1 MVEKFI
7 EWAENALQDAE
18 LSNVVAL
25 NFNLYEDQDSF
36 WAVEIVGTSSFDE
49 NDADWAC
56 DEVFVTRDNP
66 FTWEEETD
74 SDAIL
79 KEVTEWIGDLL
90 DGTVLMEML
99 DRLQGIG
106 VGFEMCIRDRC
117 MNCLRTVSVS

>member
-1 MVEKFI
+1 MVEKFT

-49 NDADWAC
+49 NDADWTC
-56 DEVFVTRDNP
+56 DEVFATRDNP
-66 FTWEEETD
+66 FTWGEETD
-74 SDAIL
+74 CNAIL
-79 KEVTEWIGDLL
+79 EEVTEWIGDLM

-99 DRLQGIG
+99 ERLQGIG
-106 VGFEMCIRDRC
+106 VGFVDGDIEI
-117 MNCLRTVSVS
+117 VYKKE

>member
-49 NDADWAC
+49 N
-56 DEVFVTRDNP
+56 FVTRDNP

-106 VGFEMCIRDRC
+106 VGFVDGDIEI
-117 MNCLRTVSVS
+117 VYKKE

>member
-56 DEVFVTRDNP
+56 DEVFTTRDNP

-74 SDAIL
+74 CDGIL
-79 KEVTEWIGDLL
+79 EEVTEWIGDLL

-106 VGFEMCIRDRC
+106 VGFVDGDIEI
-117 MNCLRTVSVS
+117 VYKKE

>member
-49 NDADWAC
+49 N
-56 DEVFVTRDNP
+56 EQ
-66 FTWEEETD
+66 
-74 SDAIL
+74 
-79 KEVTEWIGDLL
+79 IGHVMRFL
-90 DGTVLMEML
+90 
-99 DRLQGIG
+99 
-106 VGFEMCIRDRC
+106 
-117 MNCLRTVSVS
+117 

>member
-7 EWAENALQDAE
+7 EWAENALQGAE

-74 SDAIL
+74 CDAIL
-79 KEVTEWIGDLL
+79 EEVIEWIGDLM
-90 DGTVLMEML
+90 DDTVLMEML
-99 DRLQGIG
+99 ERLQGIG
-106 VGFEMCIRDRC
+106 VGFVDGDIEI
-117 MNCLRTVSVS
+117 VYKKE

>member
-49 NDADWAC
+49 NDADWA
-56 DEVFVTRDNP
+56 
-66 FTWEEETD
+66 
-74 SDAIL
+74 
-79 KEVTEWIGDLL
+79 
-90 DGTVLMEML
+90 
-99 DRLQGIG
+99 
-106 VGFEMCIRDRC
+106 
-117 MNCLRTVSVS
+117 